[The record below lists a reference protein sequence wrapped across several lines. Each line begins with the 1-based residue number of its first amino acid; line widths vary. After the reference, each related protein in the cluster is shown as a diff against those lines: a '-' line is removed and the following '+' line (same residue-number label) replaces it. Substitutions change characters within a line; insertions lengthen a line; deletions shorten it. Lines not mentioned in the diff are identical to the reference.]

1 MARIFTLT
9 TLWLLLLCKG
19 RNAQAQE
26 INARV
31 TVLYNQVA
39 TTVDR
44 KVFQTLQSSLASFIN
59 KRKWTS
65 EAYEA
70 GERIE
75 CSFLI
80 NLTGI
85 KEPNVY
91 QATLTVQAARP
102 VYNTSYLSQLVNF
115 QDNDLVFRYV
125 EFQPVEF
132 NDNRVSGSEPLAANL
147 TAVLAFYVYTILAL
161 DSDSFAPRGGDPYY
175 QKALNIVNSAPD
187 GRGISGWKP
196 FDGLRNRYW
205 LSENFVNNRY
215 ALLHDAWYTYYRQGM
230 DKMYENEKE
239 TREQMIN
246 AFNMLNTV
254 NEATPNLMAIPFFF
268 QGKSDEIVRVFR
280 KADPGEK
287 RRAAELLQK
296 LDITNAAK
304 YKQELK

>member
-9 TLWLLLLCKG
+9 TLWLLLLSME